1 MWCCLLL
8 AAVAAALDKCSAT
21 VSGRDAARKAAEG
34 ALSET
39 ETSQSSLVSQCSEML
54 KVVE

>member
-1 MWCCLLL
+1 
-8 AAVAAALDKCSAT
+8 VAAALDKCSAT
-21 VSGRDAARKAAEG
+21 VSGRDAAREAAEG

>member
-1 MWCCLLL
+1 MLCYLS

-21 VSGRDAARKAAEG
+21 ASGRDAEREAAEG
-34 ALSET
+34 VLSEM
-39 ETSQSSLVSQCSEML
+39 EANQSSLTSQCSEML